1 LAIATRK
8 LRDWR
13 VILFLSVPPAIHF
26 LVATSSG
33 IDIGLRHIL
42 PVYVFLNV
50 LAAGAAWAFIQRD
63 RRWAWAVG
71 LLLVFQAVSTTR
83 SFPAYIAYAN
93 ELWGGP
99 SNTYKYLTDSNT
111 DWAQQ
116 LKAAKKYLDGRG
128 VTHCWFAYFAEGVV
142 DATGYYGIP
151 CRPLIT
157 ADSMWVNEEMDIP
170 PVIDGPV
177 LISAGTLS
185 GYEFGSGDLNPYRQF
200 MWLKPVATIQNGILV
215 FVGRFHVARAASL
228 SHVQKA
234 GNLGRAGQPGEALV
248 EAQAAV
254 DADPDFFGAQEA
266 LGDALVRLHRRDEA
280 RAAWQRA
287 LELAKKLEP
296 GIREDRIHALERRLA
311 GK

>member
-1 LAIATRK
+1 
-8 LRDWR
+8 
-13 VILFLSVPPAIHF
+13 LSVPPAIHF
-26 LVATSSG
+26 LIATCSG
-33 IDIGLRHIL
+33 INIGLRHIL

-50 LAAGAAWAFIQRD
+50 LAAGAAWVFIRRD
-63 RRWAWAVG
+63 RRWAWVVG

-83 SFPAYIAYAN
+83 TFPAYIAYAN

-116 LKAAKKYLDGRG
+116 LKAAKKYLAGRG
-128 VTHCWFAYFAEGVV
+128 VTSCWFAYFAEGVV

-157 ADSMWVNEEMDIP
+157 TDSMWMNEEMDIP

-185 GYEFGSGDLNPYRQF
+185 GYEFGSDDLNPYRQF
-200 MWLKPVATIQNGILV
+200 MWLKPTAAIQNGILV
-215 FVGRFHVARAASL
+215 FDGRFHVARASSL

-234 GNLGRAGQPGEALV
+234 RNRMGDGHLDQALA

-254 DADPDFFGAQEA
+254 DVEPGFFEAQQV
-266 LGDALVRLHRRDEA
+266 LGDTLMRLHRRDEA
-280 RAAWQRA
+280 RAAWQIA

-296 GIREDRIHALERRLA
+296 GIREDRIHAVERRLA
-311 GK
+311 GA